1 MRNDIKLPMC
11 LSRSVKSRPHVH
23 ARQHTAIIVLAVIGL
38 SFLLAPAAAGGLLLQ
53 LIALALLAQSALQ
66 IVAALRVAPG
76 EADQYA
82 MLQVQ
87 AGVGATVGLLVG
99 LRGWLVPTLDISA
112 ARTILGLGLLA
123 YAIVGL
129 AGAFLHR
136 GEAESWYGP
145 MVTAV
150 LLIVLALVLL
160 TSGESNAVDRIT
172 WLGWIALIGGV
183 VLLFLAW
190 RARGEAENG

>member
-1 MRNDIKLPMC
+1 MP
-11 LSRSVKSRPHVH
+11 
-23 ARQHTAIIVLAVIGL
+23 
-38 SFLLAPAAAGGLLLQ
+38 
-53 LIALALLAQSALQ
+53 
-66 IVAALRVAPG
+66 
-76 EADQYA
+76 
-82 MLQVQ
+82 QVQ

-129 AGAFLHR
+129 ASAFLHR
-136 GEAESWYGP
+136 DEGESWYGP

>member
-1 MRNDIKLPMC
+1 VADRA
-11 LSRSVKSRPHVH
+11 LSAAQEH
-23 ARQHTAIIVLAVIGL
+23 APWQPGTAWWVTGIEGIVLVLIGL

-53 LIALALLAQSALQ
+53 LIALALLAQSVLQ
-66 IVAALRVAPG
+66 IAAALRAAPG

-82 MLQVQ
+82 MLQ

-136 GEAESWYGP
+136 GEDESWYGP
-145 MVTAV
+145 MATAV

-160 TSGESNAVDRIT
+160 TSGESNALDRIT

-190 RARGEAENG
+190 RGRGRET

>member
-1 MRNDIKLPMC
+1 MADRA
-11 LSRSVKSRPHVH
+11 LSMAHDH
-23 ARQHTAIIVLAVIGL
+23 APWQPNTAWWVTGIEGIVLVLIGL

-66 IVAALRVAPG
+66 IAAALRAAPSQ
-76 EADQYA
+76 ADPYA
-82 MLQVQ
+82 MLQ

-129 AGAFLHR
+129 AGVFLHR
-136 GEAESWYGP
+136 DEAETVYGP
-145 MVTAV
+145 VVTAI

-160 TSGESNAVDRIT
+160 TFGESNALDRIT